1 MNHLHAT
8 LEVLSQDKIELIHQK
23 TAEILEKTGISV
35 PNDRVLALASEMGA
49 VVDRKTQ
56 VMRIPRAV
64 LNDLIEETR
73 RQGGM
78 NDREFHTGHK
88 LGGNVSTQ
96 VYLVDPISRTRRLGV
111 MDDVLKGI
119 ALAPHL
125 KNIGKGFAT
134 VVPSDVPSRMSDVA
148 LYRALYQYVEGGGCT
163 YILTPESARYI
174 LEMSKAT
181 GYGIFYLL
189 ETVSPF
195 QFQPKSLEMAL
206 LVAEAGFGMGLAPM
220 VISGASGPITAA
232 GTLTVA
238 NAEVLA
244 SLFLIR
250 CITGRPA
257 AFYGHGTH
265 NMDLRSM
272 TCSFGNPGQAFF
284 AIASAQMARYYGMWA
299 SSNSALTDAILPDFQ
314 AGFEKGVTATM
325 SALCGAVAVGCQGIA
340 GADQGFSFEQLVID
354 DEWLGYLNYLMDGFT
369 VTEETIAAGL
379 IEEVGIGGNF
389 LAEEHTVGHMAD
401 SRHTDRLFGRDAWS
415 DAIRDPGKDLLA
427 RAHKFVEEK
436 TRGYKTP
443 EPRLSPELMREL
455 DRIYAAAERELGN

>member
-1 MNHLHAT
+1 
-8 LEVLSQDKIELIHQK
+8 
-23 TAEILEKTGISV
+23 
-35 PNDRVLALASEMGA
+35 
-49 VVDRKTQ
+49 
-56 VMRIPRAV
+56 
-64 LNDLIEETR
+64 
-73 RQGGM
+73 
-78 NDREFHTGHK
+78 
-88 LGGNVSTQ
+88 
-96 VYLVDPISRTRRLGV
+96 
-111 MDDVLKGI
+111 
-119 ALAPHL
+119 
-125 KNIGKGFAT
+125 
-134 VVPSDVPSRMSDVA
+134 
-148 LYRALYQYVEGGGCT
+148 GCT

-284 AIASAQMARYYGMWA
+284 A
-299 SSNSALTDAILPDFQ
+299 
-314 AGFEKGVTATM
+314 
-325 SALCGAVAVGCQGIA
+325 
-340 GADQGFSFEQLVID
+340 
-354 DEWLGYLNYLMDGFT
+354 
-369 VTEETIAAGL
+369 
-379 IEEVGIGGNF
+379 
-389 LAEEHTVGHMAD
+389 
-401 SRHTDRLFGRDAWS
+401 
-415 DAIRDPGKDLLA
+415 
-427 RAHKFVEEK
+427 
-436 TRGYKTP
+436 
-443 EPRLSPELMREL
+443 
-455 DRIYAAAERELGN
+455 